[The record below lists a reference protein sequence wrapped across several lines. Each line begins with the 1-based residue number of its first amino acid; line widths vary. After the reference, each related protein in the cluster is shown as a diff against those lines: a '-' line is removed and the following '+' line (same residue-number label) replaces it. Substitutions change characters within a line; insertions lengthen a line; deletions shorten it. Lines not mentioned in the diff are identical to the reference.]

1 MGRIIPYIVENKKCL
16 KPPTYMYIYIYI
28 ELVNGGYTQTN
39 AAESVLPGC
48 KNDGLI
54 HKLVCEVQNFGRTW

>member
-1 MGRIIPYIVENKKCL
+1 MFETTNQ
-16 KPPTYMYIYIYI
+16 YI

-39 AAESVLPGC
+39 ATEPVLPGC